1 MFCMNCFHFVVVYV
15 TKQNYRSKLLHAIPV
30 LPVLL
35 TIFPL
40 RPLIISK
47 ILLYSRT
54 MKQPERRATLQAYFL
69 PASLLGVAGYGAQGL
84 LLDRNVMKYFFI
96 AYRLAFRQYLQVDI

>member
-1 MFCMNCFHFVVVYV
+1 
-15 TKQNYRSKLLHAIPV
+15 
-30 LPVLL
+30 
-35 TIFPL
+35 
-40 RPLIISK
+40 
-47 ILLYSRT
+47 